1 MVLRSFPSTEGNDRP
16 SLRLRSRLDRNPW
29 VSHPRRTRRYD
40 SRYGER
46 GEDRLFL
53 ALFRFLFIHASDTFE
68 KRVVLA
74 IHDPHARRVDVVV
87 VVVVED
93 DGPDDASDVLDVL
106 LYRT

>member
-1 MVLRSFPSTEGNDRP
+1 M
-16 SLRLRSRLDRNPW
+16 
-29 VSHPRRTRRYD
+29 
-40 SRYGER
+40 
-46 GEDRLFL
+46 
-53 ALFRFLFIHASDTFE
+53 
-68 KRVVLA
+68 A